1 MLAFGMVAALL
12 AVRGG
17 VPGQVIDCA
26 MIDGAAVLNAM
37 TWSFFTQGS
46 WCNERGSTCS
56 TPARRIMTAKKTAD
70 GKWVVLQAPEP
81 QFHAR
86 FRDLVGIAEDRA
98 YDHVDDP
105 SRWARI
111 KERFTALFLTRPR
124 AE

>member
-1 MLAFGMVAALL
+1 MVQRTRVNML
-12 AVRGG
+12 
-17 VPGQVIDCA
+17 DT
-26 MIDGAAVLNAM
+26 GAPHYD
-37 TWSFFTQGS
+37 SY
-46 WCNERGSTCS
+46 E
-56 TPARRIMTAKKTAD
+56 TAD

-81 QFHAR
+81 QFYAR